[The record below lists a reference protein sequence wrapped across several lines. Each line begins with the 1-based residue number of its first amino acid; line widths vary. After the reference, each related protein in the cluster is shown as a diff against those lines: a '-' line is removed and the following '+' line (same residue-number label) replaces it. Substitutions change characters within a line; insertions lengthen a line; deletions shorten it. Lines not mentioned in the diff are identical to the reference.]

1 MNESYRSAMS
11 RTVRSSLEF
20 IWEVL
25 KVVIVV
31 FAIIIPVRHYLVKPF
46 YVRGASMEP
55 NFHDY
60 EYLVVDE
67 LSFRLRAPE
76 RGEVV
81 VLKDP
86 LDNSQYFIKR
96 IIGLPGEHLVV
107 RDGVVRING
116 KILDESTYLDS
127 SVRTTGHDDV
137 TLQDHEYYLLGDNRS
152 ASLDSRVF
160 GPLDKNEFVG
170 RTWIR
175 AWPLS
180 RLDIYH
186 PFTYPVTQ

>member
-1 MNESYRSAMS
+1 MNESQRSAVR
-11 RTVRSSLEF
+11 RTVRNSLEF
-20 IWEVL
+20 LWEVL

-67 LSFRLRAPE
+67 LSYRLREPA

-86 LDNSQYFIKR
+86 LDPSQYFIKR
-96 IIGLPGEHLVV
+96 IIGLPGEHIVV
-107 RDGVVRING
+107 RDGAVRING
-116 KILDESTYLDS
+116 KKLDETQYLDE

-137 TLQDHEYYLLGDNRS
+137 TLQEDEYYLMGDNRP

-160 GPLDKNEFVG
+160 GPLKKSEFVG

-175 AWPLS
+175 AWPLT
-180 RLDIYH
+180 DIQLFS
-186 PFTYPVTQ
+186 PFTYPE

>member
-1 MNESYRSAMS
+1 MLDQARQSAIRRTLRS
-11 RTVRSSLEF
+11 TLEF
-20 IWEVL
+20 VWEVL

-67 LSFRLRAPE
+67 LSYRLREPA

-86 LDNSQYFIKR
+86 LDPSQYFIKR
-96 IIGLPGEHLVV
+96 IIGLPGEHVVV
-107 RDGVVRING
+107 RDGAVRING
-116 KILDESTYLDS
+116 KILDESAYLED
-127 SVRTTGHDDV
+127 SVRTTGRDDV
-137 TLQDHEYYLLGDNRS
+137 TLQTDEYYLLGDNRQ

-160 GPLDKNEFVG
+160 GPLDKSEFVG

-175 AWPLS
+175 AWPVS
-180 RLDIYH
+180 QLDVFE
-186 PFTYPVTQ
+186 PLTYPE

>member
-1 MNESYRSAMS
+1 MNESQRSAVR
-11 RTVRSSLEF
+11 RTVRNSLEF
-20 IWEVL
+20 LWEVL

-31 FAIIIPVRHYLVKPF
+31 FAIIIPVRHYLIKPF

-67 LSFRLRAPE
+67 LSYRLREPE

-86 LDNSQYFIKR
+86 LDPSQYFIKR
-96 IIGLPGEHLVV
+96 IVGLPGEHIVV
-107 RDGVVRING
+107 RDGTVRING
-116 KILDESTYLDS
+116 KKLDETQYLDD

-137 TLQDHEYYLLGDNRS
+137 TLQESEYYLMGDNRS

-160 GPLDKNEFVG
+160 GPLDKSEFVG

-175 AWPLS
+175 AWPLTEIELFS
-180 RLDIYH
+180 
-186 PFTYPVTQ
+186 PFTYPE

>member
-1 MNESYRSAMS
+1 MNESQRSAVR
-11 RTVRSSLEF
+11 RTVRNSLEF
-20 IWEVL
+20 LWEVL

-31 FAIIIPVRHYLVKPF
+31 FAIIIPVRHYLIKPF

-67 LSFRLRAPE
+67 LSYRLRAPE

-86 LDNSQYFIKR
+86 LDPSQYFIKR
-96 IIGLPGEHLVV
+96 IVGLPGEHIVV
-107 RDGVVRING
+107 RDGTVRING
-116 KILDESTYLDS
+116 KKLDETQYLDD

-137 TLQDHEYYLLGDNRS
+137 TLQEGEYYLMGDNRT

-160 GPLDKNEFVG
+160 GPLDKSEFVG

-175 AWPLS
+175 AWPLTEIELFS
-180 RLDIYH
+180 
-186 PFTYPVTQ
+186 PFTYPE

>member
-1 MNESYRSAMS
+1 MNESQRSAVR
-11 RTVRSSLEF
+11 RTVRNSLEF
-20 IWEVL
+20 LWEVL

-31 FAIIIPVRHYLVKPF
+31 FAIIIPVRHYLIKPF

-67 LSFRLRAPE
+67 LSYRLRDPQ

-86 LDNSQYFIKR
+86 LDPSQYFIKR

-107 RDGVVRING
+107 RDGAVRVNG
-116 KILDESTYLDS
+116 KKLDESQYLDD

-137 TLQDHEYYLLGDNRS
+137 TLAEDEYYLMGDNRP

-160 GPLDKNEFVG
+160 GPLNKSEFVG

-175 AWPLS
+175 AWPLN
-180 RLDIYH
+180 DIELFS
-186 PFTYPVTQ
+186 PFTYPE

>member
-1 MNESYRSAMS
+1 MLNETQRASLRRSL
-11 RTVRSSLEF
+11 RTSLGF

-31 FAIIIPVRHYLVKPF
+31 FAIIIPVRHYLIKPF

-67 LSFRLRAPE
+67 LSYRLRAPE

-86 LDNSQYFIKR
+86 MDPSQYFIKR

-116 KILDESTYLDS
+116 NVLDESEYLAATFH
-127 SVRTTGHDDV
+127 TTGHDDV
-137 TLQDHEYYLLGDNRS
+137 TVPENTYYLMGDNRP

-160 GPLDKNEFVG
+160 GPVKKSELVG

-175 AWPLS
+175 AWPLTQVQVFA
-180 RLDIYH
+180 
-186 PFTYPVTQ
+186 PFTYPQ

>member
-1 MNESYRSAMS
+1 MNQERRAAVR
-11 RTVRSSLEF
+11 RTVRSTFEFLLE
-20 IWEVL
+20 VA

-60 EYLVVDE
+60 EYLVIDE
-67 LSFRLRAPE
+67 LSYRFREPQ

-81 VLKDP
+81 VLNDP
-86 LDNSQYFIKR
+86 MDPSQYFIKR
-96 IIGLPGEHLVV
+96 IIGLPGEHLVI

-116 KILDESTYLDS
+116 KILDESMYLED

-137 TLQDHEYYLLGDNRS
+137 TLEDNEYYVMGDNRL

-160 GPLDKNEFVG
+160 GSVDQSEFIG

-175 AWPLS
+175 AWPLN
-180 RLDIYH
+180 DMQIFT
-186 PFTYPVTQ
+186 PFTYPE

>member
-1 MNESYRSAMS
+1 MLNETQRASLRRSL
-11 RTVRSSLEF
+11 RTSLEF

-31 FAIIIPVRHYLVKPF
+31 FAIIIPVRHYLIKPF

-67 LSFRLRAPE
+67 LSYRLRAPE

-86 LDNSQYFIKR
+86 MDPSQYFIKR

-116 KILDESTYLDS
+116 NILDESAYLAAS
-127 SVRTTGHDDV
+127 LHTTGHDDV
-137 TLQDHEYYLLGDNRS
+137 TVPENTYYLMGDNRP

-160 GPLDKNEFVG
+160 GPVEKNELVG

-175 AWPLS
+175 AWPLTQVQVFA
-180 RLDIYH
+180 
-186 PFTYPVTQ
+186 PFTYPQ

>member
-1 MNESYRSAMS
+1 MNETQRSAVR
-11 RTVRSSLEF
+11 RTVRNSLEF
-20 IWEVL
+20 LWEVL

-31 FAIIIPVRHYLVKPF
+31 FAIIIPVRHYLIKPF

-67 LSFRLRAPE
+67 LSYRLRDPQ

-86 LDNSQYFIKR
+86 LDPSQYFIKR
-96 IIGLPGEHLVV
+96 IIGLPGEHIVI
-107 RDGVVRING
+107 RDGAVRING
-116 KILDESTYLDS
+116 KKLDESLYLED

-137 TLQDHEYYLLGDNRS
+137 TLAEDEYYLMGDNRP

-160 GPLDKNEFVG
+160 GPLNKSEFVG

-175 AWPLS
+175 AWPLNEIELFS
-180 RLDIYH
+180 
-186 PFTYPVTQ
+186 PFTYPE

>member
-1 MNESYRSAMS
+1 MNESQRSAVR
-11 RTVRSSLEF
+11 RTVRNSLEF
-20 IWEVL
+20 LWEVL

-31 FAIIIPVRHYLVKPF
+31 FAIIIPVRHYLIKPF

-67 LSFRLRAPE
+67 LSYRLREPA

-86 LDNSQYFIKR
+86 LDPSQYFIKR
-96 IIGLPGEHLVV
+96 IVGLPGEHIVV
-107 RDGVVRING
+107 RDGAVRING
-116 KILDESTYLDS
+116 KKLDETQYLDS
-127 SVRTTGHDDV
+127 AVRTTGHDDV
-137 TLQDHEYYLLGDNRS
+137 TLQEDEYYLMGDNRP

-160 GPLDKNEFVG
+160 GPLKKDEFVG

-175 AWPLS
+175 AWPLTDVKIFS
-180 RLDIYH
+180 
-186 PFTYPVTQ
+186 PFTYPE

>member
-1 MNESYRSAMS
+1 MLNEAQ
-11 RTVRSSLEF
+11 RTALRRNLRTSLEF
-20 IWEVL
+20 LWEVL
-25 KVVIVV
+25 KVVVVV
-31 FAIIIPVRHYLVKPF
+31 FAIIIPVRHYLIKPF

-55 NFHDY
+55 NFHDF

-67 LSFRLRAPE
+67 LSYRLRAPD

-86 LDNSQYFIKR
+86 MDPSQYFIKR

-116 KILDESTYLDS
+116 KILDESEYLAPTLH
-127 SVRTTGHDDV
+127 TTGHDDV
-137 TLQDHEYYLLGDNRS
+137 TVPENTYYLMGDNRP

-160 GPLDKNEFVG
+160 GPVEKSDLVG

-175 AWPLS
+175 AWPIS
-180 RLDIYH
+180 QVQVFT
-186 PFTYPVTQ
+186 PFTYPQ